1 MCNIMHGLLHA
12 YRILLGI
19 TAVLLV
25 PCASVIIE
33 TAGACFFTW
42 SPYIFFSCPVLRS
55 PLWSHPMQVFVD
67 ENCAIFDG
75 EEENS
80 LEMTAMHQVFPP
92 KISHDGAH
100 LPVAQIR

>member
-1 MCNIMHGLLHA
+1 
-12 YRILLGI
+12 
-19 TAVLLV
+19 
-25 PCASVIIE
+25 
-33 TAGACFFTW
+33 
-42 SPYIFFSCPVLRS
+42 
-55 PLWSHPMQVFVD
+55 MQVFVD